1 MKKVKIKRTD
11 IDDIKGSY
19 GIDVADELMKTLSEE
34 LAKSIDKEILKGL
47 GLEDRKS
54 KRKSRI
60 NKILNSLN
68 NSR

>member
-11 IDDIKGSY
+11 IDDIKDSY
-19 GIDVADELMKTLSEE
+19 GIDAADELMKMLSEE